1 MLELCTDFKET
12 LELNKWENW
21 YTDQYLQHF
30 QPSISPA
37 CVLSTSQTSG
47 EALSPAMTP
56 TSDLMTSPAAS
67 LATIKSDD
75 DNDDH
80 DDDDDDGDDDDG
92 DNDDDDDGEEDD
104 RFGIRFAS
112 NTDKDKIITYLAEG
126 NTVADAERLF
136 EIPQSTI
143 NVWLSSIKQQSSS
156 TMETS
161 VPDLKQE
168 PIDEDLDFDEHN
180 LNASAFSHPI
190 PSKSK
195 GLTKKSAF
203 CRKVK

>member
-37 CVLSTSQTSG
+37 CVLSTSQSSSD
-47 EALSPAMTP
+47 ALSPAMTP

-75 DNDDH
+75 DDN
-80 DDDDDDGDDDDG
+80 DDDDVDD
-92 DNDDDDDGEEDD
+92 DDDDDGEEDD
-104 RFGIRFAS
+104 GFGIRFAS

-156 TMETS
+156 AMETS

-180 LNASAFSHPI
+180 LNTSAFSHNPI

-203 CRKVK
+203 CRKVN